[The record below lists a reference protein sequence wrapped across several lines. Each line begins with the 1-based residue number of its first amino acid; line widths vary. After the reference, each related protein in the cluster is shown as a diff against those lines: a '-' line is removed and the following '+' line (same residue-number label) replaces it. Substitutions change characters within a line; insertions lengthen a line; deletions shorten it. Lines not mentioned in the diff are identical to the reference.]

1 MRKRRLG
8 WVCMALGVL
17 CILSAAL
24 LALHNRRQAESA
36 ASAAQRTLTRMA
48 ETIVSDR
55 QKADDDGGIQ
65 VEGERYLG
73 FLSLPAI
80 GVELPVRMEWDM
92 EGLKTAPA
100 RYAGSLEGGLVI
112 GAHNYAAHFGGLS
125 RLRQGDAVYLTD
137 GAGVLH
143 CYTVEWIETL
153 APESVAEMTDS
164 GWELTLFTCTYGG
177 QNRVTVRCR
186 AAEENR
192 QR

>member
-24 LALHNRRQAESA
+24 LALHNRRQAENA
-36 ASAAQRTLTRMA
+36 AAAAQRTLTRMA

-55 QKADDDGGIQ
+55 QEADGDGGIQ

-137 GAGVLH
+137 GAGALH
-143 CYTVEWIETL
+143 CYTVERIETL

-192 QR
+192 QG

>member
-24 LALHNRRQAESA
+24 LALHNRRQAENA
-36 ASAAQRTLTRMA
+36 AAAAQRTLTRMA

-55 QKADDDGGIQ
+55 QEADDDGGIQ

-137 GAGVLH
+137 GAGALH
-143 CYTVEWIETL
+143 CYTVERIETL

-164 GWELTLFTCTYGG
+164 GWEMTLFTCTYGG

-192 QR
+192 QG

>member
-24 LALHNRRQAESA
+24 LALHNRRQAENA
-36 ASAAQRTLTRMA
+36 AAAAQRTLTRMA

-55 QKADDDGGIQ
+55 QEADDDGGIQ

-125 RLRQGDAVYLTD
+125 RLRQGDTVYLTD
-137 GAGVLH
+137 GAGALH
-143 CYTVEWIETL
+143 CYTVERIETL

-192 QR
+192 QG

>member
-24 LALHNRRQAESA
+24 LALHNRRQAENA
-36 ASAAQRTLTRMA
+36 AAAAQRTLTRMA

-55 QKADDDGGIQ
+55 QEADDDGGIQ

-80 GVELPVRMEWDM
+80 GVELLVRMERDM

-137 GAGVLH
+137 GAGALH
-143 CYTVEWIETL
+143 CYTVERIETL

-192 QR
+192 QG